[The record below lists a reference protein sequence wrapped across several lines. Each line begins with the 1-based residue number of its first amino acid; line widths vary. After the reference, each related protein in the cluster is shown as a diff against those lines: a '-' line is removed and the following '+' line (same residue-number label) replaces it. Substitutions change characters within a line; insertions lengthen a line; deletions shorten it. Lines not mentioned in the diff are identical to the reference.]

1 MFDFGFSELCMIGAV
16 ALVVLGPEKL
26 PVVAR
31 TAGQW
36 LGKAQRMVQQ
46 VKSDI
51 EREAEL
57 SELKKIQE
65 EAKSVADNLT
75 STVKGQMDAIEKDV
89 KSVQSDVNAAAQ
101 EMTEGM
107 EKAKSAFSDL
117 GSTSSGDDLASA
129 FDKKDADTAS
139 TEPQAQTE
147 VAETMD
153 DFYDWYGREEPID
166 NTNDSN
172 HTTFEKRYK
181 CGPSIDEL
189 AEQIEKLK
197 AELGDRSPQLGGYN
211 RRLAARA
218 RSNRVRIYR

>member
-1 MFDFGFSELCMIGAV
+1 MFDFGFSELAMIGAV

-26 PVVAR
+26 PIVAR

-65 EAKSVADNLT
+65 EAKGIADDL
-75 STVKGQMDAIEKDV
+75 SKTVKGQMDAIETDV
-89 KSVQSDVNAAAQ
+89 KAVKAEVDTAGKELA
-101 EMTEGM
+101 EGFDS
-107 EKAKSAFSDL
+107 AKSAYADIGAPNSAV
-117 GSTSSGDDLASA
+117 DDMAGT
-129 FDKKDADTAS
+129 FDKVGGAS
-139 TEPQAQTE
+139 FENSGE
-147 VAETMD
+147 GSAESVS
-153 DFYDWYGREEPID
+153 DFYDWYGKEEPYTPED
-166 NTNDSN
+166 DGNRSK
-172 HTTFEKRYK
+172 TFEKRYK

-189 AEQIEKLK
+189 AEQIERLK

>member
-31 TAGQW
+31 TAGEW

-75 STVKGQMDAIEKDV
+75 NTVKGQMDAIEKDV
-89 KSVQSDVNAAAQ
+89 KSVESDVNAAAK
-101 EMTEGM
+101 EMTDSVEN
-107 EKAKSAFSDL
+107 AKSAFSDL
-117 GSTSSGDDLASA
+117 GSNSSSADEMAEA
-129 FDKKDADTAS
+129 FDSTTKAQDDVQVADS
-139 TEPQAQTE
+139 
-147 VAETMD
+147 VN
-153 DFYDWYGREEPID
+153 DFYDWYGKEEPYTAD
-166 NTNDSN
+166 DEGQS
-172 HTTFEKRYK
+172 TTFEKRYK

-189 AEQIEKLK
+189 TEQIEKLK
-197 AELGDRSPQLGGYN
+197 AELGDRSPQLGGNN